1 MKWHFQFTPHDT
13 HDWDAIGD
21 PVLVD
26 LKVGGKTVKGVI
38 HANRNGYF
46 YALDRTNGK
55 FLFAKP
61 YTKVTWT
68 DGFSPEGKPH
78 AIPNQEPTEKGS
90 MACPGLGGGH
100 NWQATAYN
108 PKLGLYYFS
117 STDGCQIYFKSKY
130 QFIEGEWYQLSN
142 TDPVEGE
149 PQVGS
154 LVAIDP
160 NTGNTRWRHEMVRT
174 PSGGVLTTG
183 GGLVFTGDAFGNLI
197 AFDGNTGNVLWRF
210 QTGAPI
216 LAPPITYTLNGKQ
229 ILAVGSGATMIT
241 FALPQ

>member
-1 MKWHFQFTPHDT
+1 
-13 HDWDAIGD
+13 
-21 PVLVD
+21 
-26 LKVGGKTVKGVI
+26 
-38 HANRNGYF
+38 
-46 YALDRTNGK
+46 
-55 FLFAKP
+55 
-61 YTKVTWT
+61 
-68 DGFSPEGKPH
+68 
-78 AIPNQEPTEKGS
+78 

-117 STDGCQIYFKSKY
+117 STDGCQVYFKSKY

-154 LVAIDP
+154 LVAMDP

-197 AFDGNTGNVLWRF
+197 AFDGQYGERTVALSDRRADSRSAHYLHVERETDTRGGLRRNDDYVRI
-210 QTGAPI
+210 A
-216 LAPPITYTLNGKQ
+216 
-229 ILAVGSGATMIT
+229 AVEKSCGVKRY
-241 FALPQ
+241 ALPQSARIRRTATGWRP